1 MKLISK
7 RLDARTLVVPMVVA
21 VMVAKLENVVLV
33 VASTDVVVI

>member
-7 RLDARTLVVPMVVA
+7 IPVVRTLVVPMVVA